1 MRQVQFPGGASVPAL
16 GQGTWMMG
24 ETASDRRTQIA
35 AIRAGVDLGMTLIDT
50 AEMYGDGATEEF
62 LGAAIEGLRDE
73 VFLVSKAY
81 PQHAT
86 RSGLAVACEAS
97 LRRLRTDRLD
107 LYLLHWRGGTPLGET
122 VEGMRALQRAGKIG
136 LWGVSN
142 LDADDMDEL
151 SAEGGADC
159 ATDQILYNVSRR
171 GPEFDLL
178 PWLLRSGMP
187 AMAYSPVEQGRL
199 AGDATL
205 RRIAGRHG
213 AQPLQIALAWVLG
226 QPGTIAIPKAS
237 SVEHVRQN
245 RAAADIE
252 LTADERAELD
262 LAFPPP
268 RRKVALAML

>member
-1 MRQVQFPGGASVPAL
+1 MRQVQFPDGSSVPVL

-24 ETASDRRTQIA
+24 EVASDRRAEMA
-35 AIRAGVDLGMTLIDT
+35 AIRAGIDLGMSLIDT
-50 AEMYGDGATEEF
+50 AEMYGEGATEEL
-62 LGAAIEGLRDE
+62 LGAALAGLRDD

-86 RSGLAVACEAS
+86 RAGLAAACEAS
-97 LRRLRTDRLD
+97 LGRLKTDRLD

-122 VEGMRALQRAGKIG
+122 VEGMRALQRAGKIR

-142 LDADDMDEL
+142 LDADDMDDL
-151 SAEGGADC
+151 LAAGGSDC
-159 ATDQILYNVSRR
+159 ATDQVLYNVSRR
-171 GPEFDLL
+171 GPEYDLL
-178 PWLLRSGMP
+178 PWLERRGMP

-213 AQPLQIALAWVLG
+213 AQPLQIALAWVLRR
-226 QPGTIAIPKAS
+226 PGVVAIPKAS
-237 SVEHVRQN
+237 SIEHVRQN
-245 RAAADIE
+245 RAAADLD
-252 LTADERAELD
+252 LTTDDLSELD